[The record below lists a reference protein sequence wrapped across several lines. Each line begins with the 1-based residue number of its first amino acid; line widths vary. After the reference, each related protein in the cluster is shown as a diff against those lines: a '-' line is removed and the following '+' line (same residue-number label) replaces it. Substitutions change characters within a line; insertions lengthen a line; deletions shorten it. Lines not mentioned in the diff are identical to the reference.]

1 MNARNMSEPEAQ
13 HGVSPGAPSG
23 HDRPPG
29 EAPPRGKKPGS
40 SRGTWIGI
48 AGGLAIAGIAAIVIL
63 PGLRGDK
70 PASLGEESTLEV
82 LIPADIN
89 AALPTLDPG
98 TSKAAVDDAKNCKA
112 PLAWVTLT
120 QQPGG
125 HGGMVRV
132 RSGAYLSPPIKL
144 TPIPQ
149 RIAIPYHPKTIVIQA
164 GGNDINA
171 GKTPAQVLADFQAW
185 VLKVRAAL
193 PEVRLVY
200 LGQNPS
206 PARWHPWNPIFCS
219 REERPGHASV
229 RRMCWKRR
237 NDIVDVCNYV
247 V

>member
-1 MNARNMSEPEAQ
+1 MSESEAQ
-13 HGVSPGAPSG
+13 HEVSPDAPSG

-29 EAPPRGKKPGS
+29 QEPPRGKKPGS

-48 AGGLAIAGIAAIVIL
+48 AGGRVIAGIAAIVVL

-120 QQPGG
+120 QRPSG

-132 RSGAYLSPPIKL
+132 RSGQYVSPPINLTTAPQRVAVPYPAPYPAGRGVLTLVGEADQVGFYL
-144 TPIPQ
+144 TP
-149 RIAIPYHPKTIVIQA
+149 
-164 GGNDINA
+164 GGVHDVNGAYSVNVRW
-171 GKTPAQVLADFQAW
+171 QV
-185 VLKVRAAL
+185 R
-193 PEVRLVY
+193 
-200 LGQNPS
+200 NPC
-206 PARWHPWNPIFCS
+206 P
-219 REERPGHASV
+219 
-229 RRMCWKRR
+229 
-237 NDIVDVCNYV
+237 
-247 V
+247 